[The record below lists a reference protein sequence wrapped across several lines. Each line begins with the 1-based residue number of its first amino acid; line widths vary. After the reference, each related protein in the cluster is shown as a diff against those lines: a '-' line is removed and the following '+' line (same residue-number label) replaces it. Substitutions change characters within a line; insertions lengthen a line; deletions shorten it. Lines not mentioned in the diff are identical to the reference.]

1 MIIWGSKAK
10 QKEIAS
16 GEFYCPQCRQHSA
29 YAHLRVS
36 RYFTLYFIPLFPM
49 ETLGEG
55 VCCRSCAGEF
65 NMSVL
70 SFTPEQIEAAMHPW
84 LCGKCGNRNPQPEI
98 ACLGCRTP
106 RSLAASAAP
115 PPLPSVPQA
124 LPDDDSRYQPR

>member
-10 QKEIAS
+10 QKEIGS
-16 GEFYCPQCRQHSA
+16 GQFYCPQCRQQSA

-36 RYFTLYFIPLFPM
+36 QYFTLYFIPLFPM

-55 VCCRSCAGEF
+55 VCCRSCASEF
-65 NMSVL
+65 NISVL
-70 SFTPEQIEAAMHPW
+70 SFTPEQIETAMQPW

-106 RSLAASAAP
+106 RSLAATAAP
-115 PPLPSVPQA
+115 PPLPAVPHA